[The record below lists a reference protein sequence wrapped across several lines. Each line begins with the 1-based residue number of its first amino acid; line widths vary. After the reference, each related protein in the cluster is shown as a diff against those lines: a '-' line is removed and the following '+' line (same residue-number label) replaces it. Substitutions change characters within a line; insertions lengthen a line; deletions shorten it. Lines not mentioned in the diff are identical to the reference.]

1 MPDVLDMKTGQ
12 AIFLKALAHEAE
24 NIGKTDLHL
33 LVVELKK

>member
-12 AIFLKALAHEAE
+12 AFFLKALTHEGE